1 MEEFRQ
7 KRNETL
13 AQAVIKGL
21 SSRNMTGYHV
31 HTKEE
36 ALQLALELIPERSRV
51 TGGGSLT
58 VQQIGLEEALEKGD
72 YEFVNRRKTAGAE
85 KRAA

>member
-51 TGGGSLT
+51 TG
-58 VQQIGLEEALEKGD
+58 VKVKD
-72 YEFVNRRKTAGAE
+72 FFPW
-85 KRAA
+85 